1 MKRALYDFLPWMIWV
16 EDWDGGQS
24 RAAIVLVAACHGQAL
39 SMALNILDI
48 LVMKVRLQ
56 LINLLTPY

>member
-1 MKRALYDFLPWMIWV
+1 MIWA

-24 RAAIVLVAACHGQAL
+24 KAVIVLVAACHGRAL

-56 LINLLTPY
+56 LINLLTLY